1 MYEHECNPKNDALK
15 ITMYNFHIFLVFKL
29 GKMCQVSK
37 CCCCVDLRT
46 GAIVMAILQLIGG
59 AGMFANGGAWQDI
72 LNAVVGIGAGA
83 CLLFGAIKYNQ
94 MATLVY
100 LVFQMIAIVLI
111 GVAMLVAIIGGTAV
125 TVAVSG
131 DPDLHQGNQ
140 DVQDAVQVG
149 GAIVIVMA
157 CVMYGIYASF
167 YIYFWVCVFSFY
179 KGLKTGEIASP
190 A

>member
-1 MYEHECNPKNDALK
+1 
-15 ITMYNFHIFLVFKL
+15 MYNFPIFLVFKL

-46 GAIVMAILQLIGG
+46 GAIVMAILQLIAG

-100 LVFQMIAIVLI
+100 LVFQMIAIVLV
-111 GVAMLVAIIGGTAV
+111 GVAMLVVIIGGTAV